1 MPVTL
6 IESQFAALEEPT
18 ADEQPRAVDMT
29 ATPDAIVAGLTA
41 RTAKEGGA

>member
-18 ADEQPRAVDMT
+18 ADEPPWAVDMT
-29 ATPDAIVAGLTA
+29 VKPDAIVAGLTA
-41 RTAKEGGA
+41 RTAREGGA